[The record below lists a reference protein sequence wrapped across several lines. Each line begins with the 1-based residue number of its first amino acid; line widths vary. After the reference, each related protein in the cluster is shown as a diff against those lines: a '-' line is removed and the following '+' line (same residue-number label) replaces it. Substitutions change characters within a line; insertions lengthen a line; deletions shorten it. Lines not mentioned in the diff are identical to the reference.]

1 MVDGRGEGGAYDED
15 GQTVEDV
22 AVDGRQGLGGEFLA
36 GQRDEGL
43 PAHTTRHHL
52 DLDVA
57 ARDRQMSTR
66 GVGLEALQRVLCVC
80 GCVRL

>member
-43 PAHTTRHHL
+43 AAHAARHHL